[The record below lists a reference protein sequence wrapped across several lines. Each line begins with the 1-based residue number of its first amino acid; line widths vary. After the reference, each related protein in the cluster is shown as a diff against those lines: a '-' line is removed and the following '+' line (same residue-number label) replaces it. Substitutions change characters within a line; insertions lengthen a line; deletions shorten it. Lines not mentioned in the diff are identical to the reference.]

1 MGSGNVSL
9 AVPWGCVLSLMA
21 DIDMAR
27 FVVAEDA
34 RDVSVAWA
42 VCVDLDK
49 LRCEVTLLF
58 LVSASQASRYAPT

>member
-1 MGSGNVSL
+1 MRG
-9 AVPWGCVLSLMA
+9 MA
-21 DIDMAR
+21 DIDMAQ
-27 FVVAEDA
+27 FVVVEEA

-58 LVSASQASRYAPT
+58 LVSASRGSRYAPP